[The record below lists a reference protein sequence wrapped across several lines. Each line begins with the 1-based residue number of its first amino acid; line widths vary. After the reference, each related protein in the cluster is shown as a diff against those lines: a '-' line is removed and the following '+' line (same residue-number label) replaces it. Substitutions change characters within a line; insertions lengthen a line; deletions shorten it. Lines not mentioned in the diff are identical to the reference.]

1 MHCPYASLSVPA
13 CSNTLG
19 TFICASIWTGTKVGP
34 EGTPLEGAALPLG
47 LLLFGRVHA
56 QEIGAQ
62 MLFFCGGNQQ
72 ECNEVAGDYSTRTVY
87 VYLNSMPRLHGADE
101 TTRILAVQRV

>member
-1 MHCPYASLSVPA
+1 
-13 CSNTLG
+13 
-19 TFICASIWTGTKVGP
+19 
-34 EGTPLEGAALPLG
+34 
-47 LLLFGRVHA
+47 
-56 QEIGAQ
+56 